1 MTLIDLANPTRFLTL
16 TSRLLPWLA
25 GLTFVLLGIGLYQS
39 AMAPDDYQ
47 QGATVK
53 IMFIHVPNAW
63 LSMFVWG
70 VMSLAALGTLVWR
83 HPLAD
88 VAAKAAAPIG
98 ACFTFLAL
106 ATGSLWG
113 RPMWGTYWEWDARLT
128 SVLILFLMYLGLIAL
143 WRAVED
149 PSRAARAAAVLTL
162 VGAINLP
169 IIKFSVDWWNTL
181 HQPASVLRLGG
192 PTLDRAFLIPLLI
205 MALAFSLLFIT
216 LHLAAMRNEIL
227 RRRVRA
233 LQMKQASQIAMTAMS
248 LGPYAPFIVSSY
260 LLVTAVVAILIAW
273 IAIDYR
279 HQKQR
284 LRELDAA
291 GVVRRSGRS
300 AAEFK

>member
-1 MTLIDLANPTRFLTL
+1 MTIIDLANPSRFLSL
-16 TSRLLPWLA
+16 AARLLPYLVA
-25 GLTFVLLGIGLYQS
+25 GTLVLFAVGLYLS
-39 AMAPDDYQ
+39 ATVPDDYQ

-63 LSMFVWG
+63 LSMFVWA
-70 VMSLAALGTLVWR
+70 VMSASALGTLVWR

-98 ACFTFLAL
+98 ASFTFLAL
-106 ATGSLWG
+106 VTGSLWG

-181 HQPASVLRLGG
+181 HQPASVMRLGG
-192 PTLDRAFLIPLLI
+192 STLDRAFLIPLLV
-205 MALAFSLLFIT
+205 MALAFSLLFVT

-227 RRRVRA
+227 RRRVRSM
-233 LQMKQASQIAMTAMS
+233 QMIQAQ
-248 LGPYAPFIVSSY
+248 
-260 LLVTAVVAILIAW
+260 
-273 IAIDYR
+273 
-279 HQKQR
+279 
-284 LRELDAA
+284 A
-291 GVVRRSGRS
+291 GK
-300 AAEFK
+300 AQA